1 LRSSIISHCS
11 NRSAIRNIHSIEAK
25 RDMDIFLGPAA
36 WRGYRQADFPG
47 DSWAVEDDALCVQPQ
62 GPQVDLISCERFGDF
77 DLSFEWRLPAGGNS
91 GLLYRVTEEY
101 EAAWQSGP
109 ELQLL
114 DDSVHPDG
122 HVPETSCGALY
133 GLYAPE
139 GRRSCTAGLF
149 NIARVSARGSS
160 VEHWLNGARVLACDL
175 ASEDLRR
182 RVSNSKFRQFPQFA
196 RAAEGHIV
204 LQHHATAAWF
214 RHIRISP
221 S

>member
-1 LRSSIISHCS
+1 
-11 NRSAIRNIHSIEAK
+11 
-25 RDMDIFLGPAA
+25 MDIFLAPAA
-36 WRGYRQADFPG
+36 WRGYRQADFPAE
-47 DSWAVEDDALCVQPQ
+47 SWTVEDDALRVLPQ
-62 GPQVDLISCERFGDF
+62 GPQVDLISRKRFGDF
-77 DLSFEWRLPAGGNS
+77 DLSFEWRLPVGGNS

-122 HVPETSCGALY
+122 RVPETSCGALY
-133 GLYAPE
+133 GVYAPE
-139 GRRSCTAGLF
+139 GRRCCPAGLF
-149 NIARVSARGSS
+149 NIAHVSMRGSR

-175 ASEDLRR
+175 ASQDFRR
-182 RVSNSKFRQFPQFA
+182 RASNSKFSYFPQFA

-204 LQHHATAAWF
+204 LQHHATDAWF
-214 RHIRISP
+214 RHIRIST